1 MNSVVDITS
10 KVESGSLFLNSTMG
24 KYSFCGYDCEIIN
37 CKIGSFCSI
46 ANNVIIGGAMHPIN
60 WVSMSPVFYHG
71 RDSVKKKF
79 SEFYRDPDKET
90 VVGHDVWIGHGS
102 HIKQGVTIGTGSVVG
117 MGSVVTKDVPPY
129 SIVGGNPARVIRM
142 RFDEDVAN
150 QLLKSEWWNMSES
163 RIQEL
168 SQYIQDPV
176 EFLNQLNK

>member
-102 HIKQGVTIGTGSVVG
+102 HIK
-117 MGSVVTKDVPPY
+117 Y
-129 SIVGGNPARVIRM
+129 NRVSLSEQALLLGWGQWSLRM
-142 RFDEDVAN
+142 SLHI
-150 QLLKSEWWNMSES
+150 LL
-163 RIQEL
+163 
-168 SQYIQDPV
+168 
-176 EFLNQLNK
+176 